1 MTSIPETNRNNRW
14 AWPLG
19 LVLASLM
26 LAVVCLCCSMRFATN
41 DDTLILRQ
49 MMGFGV
55 QELPDFNLYIHFLL
69 LYPLRWLSLAF
80 PGLPWFSWMQLFLL
94 WLSAAVI
101 AKSILQCFSHA
112 KKPLWMGIICAV
124 LFLGVYVMRYMAQ
137 VSYTVTASLLGTAAV
152 LQLMSIDTE
161 NATNASWI
169 RSALFSLLM
178 AVLGYSMRQMT
189 TLPSMTFC
197 GIAFVVQGI
206 RRLNAGQDW
215 KKPLLATLLAVVLV
229 FGALCGLREIEINT
243 KEDVR
248 EYVDWQ
254 KQRIRM
260 IDYYDLNDIPQEVRE
275 QYNLTDA
282 RLALMI
288 EWYLMDG
295 DLNTE
300 TLRAFGDALEA
311 AEDRCLTAK
320 LTKAMNTLK
329 AFPENEPL
337 AAKCLPVLAVLLLL
351 CITGLL
357 TDNKHNRL
365 GQAVGILSGVLCLA
379 ALLLYLAS
387 KGRLPMRGLLTVVL
401 PFAALL
407 CGLLP
412 ICLPESG
419 YLPIR
424 MMGGVLAACTVVLC
438 AMYLIPM
445 ADEIAYEPLSDEAQT
460 ANDTFG
466 ALDDYAVC
474 NEEYLLI
481 TDGTLSGDTRMFPTT
496 EFGISTNIIS
506 WGGWETHSPAHNQL
520 LERYGFDPDTWSLS
534 DFLNENVRLVRGV
547 LEPPPQLL
555 LDALGEIVEVDYYL
569 DSEWDGVYSMY
580 FEEW

>member
-1 MTSIPETNRNNRW
+1 MTDKRNQPAACRA

-19 LVLASLM
+19 LLLASLM
-26 LAVVCLCCSMRFATN
+26 TAIACLFCSMHFATN

-55 QELPDFNLYIHFLL
+55 TELPDFNLYIHFLL

-94 WLSAAVI
+94 WLSAAVMT
-101 AKSILQCFSHA
+101 KSILQCFAHA
-112 KKPLWMGIICAV
+112 GKPLWMGLLCAI
-124 LFLGVYVMRYMAQ
+124 LFLGVFVMRYMAQ
-137 VSYTVTASLLGTAAV
+137 VSYTVTAALLGAAAV

-161 NATNASWI
+161 SASNAGWI
-169 RSALFSLLM
+169 RSALLGLVM

-189 TLPSMTFC
+189 ALPSMAFC
-197 GIAFVVQGI
+197 GIAFLAQGI
-206 RRLNAGQDW
+206 RRLNAGQNW
-215 KKPLLATLLAVVLV
+215 QKPLLATLLVVCVV

-243 KEDVR
+243 KTDVR

-260 IDYYDLNDIPQEVRE
+260 IDYYDLNDIPQETRD
-275 QYNLTDA
+275 QYGLTDA
-282 RLALMI
+282 RLQLMI

-311 AEDRCLTAK
+311 AEDHSLSARLAK
-320 LTKAMNTLK
+320 AADTLK

-337 AAKCLPVLAVLLLL
+337 AAKCLPVLAALLVLCVASLLAGGKRRRLSQIAGVLLGAL
-351 CITGLL
+351 CFT
-357 TDNKHNRL
+357 
-365 GQAVGILSGVLCLA
+365 
-379 ALLLYLAS
+379 ALLIYLAS
-387 KGRLPMRGLLTVVL
+387 KGRLPMRGLLTVTL

-407 CGLLP
+407 AGLLP
-412 ICLPESG
+412 SCLPAVCR
-419 YLPIR
+419 LPAKLA
-424 MMGGVLAACTVVLC
+424 GAALAACAVVLC
-438 AMYLIPM
+438 ALYLIPM
-445 ADEIAYEPLSDEAQT
+445 ADEIIKRPLSDEAQ
-460 ANDTFG
+460 AAMDTFS
-466 ALDDYAVC
+466 ALDDYGVC

-481 TDGTLSGDTRMFPTT
+481 TDGTLSGDTRMFPST
-496 EFGISTNIIS
+496 EYGISTNIIS

-534 DFLNENVRLVRGV
+534 DFLNENVRLVSAGF
-547 LEPPPQLL
+547 EPSPLL
-555 LDALGEIVEVDYYL
+555 LDGINELVEVDWYL